1 MEISE
6 IMFVAKFHKSNG
18 CSFYIPTK
26 LTKWFGLSFDTYNNT
41 VFIME
46 TLDSEP
52 IKIDCTATRHKDT
65 WKLSFYTWDANG
77 LKSNRDYL
85 FRIAI

>member
-18 CSFYIPTK
+18 YSFYIPTK
-26 LTKWFGLSFDTYNNT
+26 LTKWFGLSFDAYNNT

-46 TLDSEP
+46 APNCEP
-52 IKIDCTATRHKDT
+52 IEIDCSATRHKDT
-65 WKLSFYTWDANG
+65 WKLSFYTWDAKG
-77 LKSNRDYL
+77 LKTNSNYL